1 MTKNNIYFYNKTNGS
16 QDSSTRRPTK
26 DHLQLEDPIRI
37 REVQNIGIQLLEKN
51 EKQLKYA
58 TWVERNR
65 RAKREHKERLS
76 REYTSPLSTVAN
88 ILILLQTIQKCD

>member
-1 MTKNNIYFYNKTNGS
+1 MCCHIGGSTYSKRFHTREKSFMTKNNIYFYNKTNGS

-58 TWVERNR
+58 T
-65 RAKREHKERLS
+65 
-76 REYTSPLSTVAN
+76 
-88 ILILLQTIQKCD
+88 